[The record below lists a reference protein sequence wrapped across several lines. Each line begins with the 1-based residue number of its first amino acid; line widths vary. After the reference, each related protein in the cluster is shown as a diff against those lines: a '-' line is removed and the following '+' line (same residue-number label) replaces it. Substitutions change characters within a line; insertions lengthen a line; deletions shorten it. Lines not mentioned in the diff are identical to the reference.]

1 MVSRAIAR
9 YIRISTRKTGN
20 VLDLVRG
27 KSVVKAET
35 ILNTVNKR
43 PAIYIKQLLHSA
55 VDSAEKKLK
64 LTPAELY
71 ISMVKADKGPML
83 KRYRAAT
90 MGRSTMIKHRTTHVT
105 LELDKIK
112 RPEPK
117 AAKEERLD
125 KKQAAVRR
133 KRKEREPKT
142 VNKKK
147 K

>member
-35 ILNTVNKR
+35 ILDTINKR
-43 PAIYIKQLLHSA
+43 PAIYIKQLLRSA
-55 VDSAEKKLK
+55 SDSAEKRFKLS
-64 LTPAELY
+64 PAELY

-90 MGRSTMIKHRTTHVT
+90 MGRATMIKHRTTHVI
-105 LELDKIK
+105 LELDKMK
-112 RPEPK
+112 RPETATKDITERESRKKPK
-117 AAKEERLD
+117 AEKIS
-125 KKQAAVRR
+125 KKRIGSA
-133 KRKEREPKT
+133 T
-142 VNKKK
+142 T
-147 K
+147 

>member
-35 ILNTVNKR
+35 ILDTINKR
-43 PAIYIKQLLHSA
+43 PAIYIKQLLRSA
-55 VDSAEKKLK
+55 SDSAEKRFKLS
-64 LTPAELY
+64 PAELY

-90 MGRSTMIKHRTTHVT
+90 MGRATMIKHRTTHVI

-112 RPEPK
+112 SQEPQEDK
-117 AAKEERLD
+117 TGNRKQRTGNIG
-125 KKQAAVRR
+125 KKQKRSSTTVRG
-133 KRKEREPKT
+133 
-142 VNKKK
+142 
-147 K
+147 